1 MNLMTFLKPIKSLA
15 ARYKRLMFWYKPFN
29 SPKFIHELSL
39 ALYEFGYRE
48 DVYCI
53 KQFLVYYNIPQSL
66 FNEWLQRFPEL
77 QVAYE
82 QTVTAIGCRRELA
95 AIHNKINAQV
105 IMETQWF
112 YDDVW
117 KQSEERHAE
126 LNGINNQLP
135 NNNAPEI
142 TINCPYAPT
151 QQKTIQHHIKPQI
164 VNDYMQPEFRDDLIK
179 ELKQDMLNLL
189 ASVPRLIEEPDAVT
203 H

>member
-1 MNLMTFLKPIKSLA
+1 MTFLKPVKSLA

-39 ALYEFGYRE
+39 ALYKFGYRE

-53 KQFLVYYNIPQSL
+53 KQFFVHYNIPQSL

-82 QTVTAIGCRRELA
+82 QAVTAIGCRRELA
-95 AIHNKINAQV
+95 AIHNKINAQ
-105 IMETQWF
+105 IIIETQWF

-126 LNGINNQLP
+126 LNGIINQLP
-135 NNNAPEI
+135 NNDAPEI
-142 TINCPYAPT
+142 TINCPYTPT
-151 QQKTIQHHIKPQI
+151 RQETTKHHIKPQI
-164 VNDYMQPEFRDDLIK
+164 VNKYIQPEFRDDLI
-179 ELKQDMLNLL
+179 EEPKQDMLNLL
-189 ASVPRLIEEPDAVT
+189 PSVPRLIEESDTVA